1 MKGNQNRFKKR
12 EREIM
17 ADEIRETM
25 KEINKRVKEIE
36 LEEKITGIKSDFVKS
51 QKIIFGQL
59 TKTKNTRKI
68 STGNLSKLNKN
79 TFLAIKRLQK
89 SFLKSKWS
97 TKEGR
102 EEIFNKQ
109 YETFSATYD
118 VSKEQY
124 KSIVEVLGSENFRN
138 MGDFRPPSEA
148 VMEVYRN
155 NQKASSADVTN
166 AIGKYSTLS
175 QEARNYIGSN
185 VTRNQMMI
193 EFFIANP
200 DIEGNEAFE
209 EAFKYY

>member
-36 LEEKITGIKSDFVKS
+36 LEEKRTGIKSDFVKS

-109 YETFSATYD
+109 YETFSETYD

-155 NQKASSADVTN
+155 NQKVSSSDVTN

-175 QEARNYIGSN
+175 QEERKFIGGN
-185 VTRNQMMI
+185 VTRNQIMM
-193 EFFIANP
+193 EYFIANP